1 MSKVQ
6 VKRKSTRQ
14 DLAPMSDVGF
24 LLLTF
29 FILTASFTKQE
40 AILVTTPSSIS
51 EIKIPETNIV
61 TVIVDSAG
69 KVFFGMDGQ
78 PKRVALLEKMAERN
92 KMEFTPK
99 EIKDFSCVQSFGVPI
114 EKLKLY
120 LKKDGA
126 ERAKMVEG
134 IPVDSA
140 NNQFKE
146 WIFFAR
152 MVNPEMV
159 IAIKADKNTPY
170 KVVKNVISTLQDI
183 KENRFNLITN
193 LESAPKF

>member
-1 MSKVQ
+1 MSKVK
-6 VKRKSTRQ
+6 VKRQSTRQ

-51 EIKIPETNIV
+51 EIKIPETNIA

-69 KVFFGMDGQ
+69 KIFFGMDGQ
-78 PKRVALLEKMAERN
+78 PKRVELLAKMADRH
-92 KMEFTPK
+92 KITFTPK
-99 EIKDFSCVQSFGVPI
+99 EIKDFSCVQSFGIPI
-114 EKLKLY
+114 EGLKQY
-120 LKKDGA
+120 LKKDSP
-126 ERAKMVEG
+126 ERARDLQG
-134 IPVDSA
+134 IPIDSA

-152 MVNPEMV
+152 AVNPDMV

-170 KVVKNVISTLQDI
+170 KVVKNVISTLQGI

-193 LESAPKF
+193 LEEAPKF